1 VLVVVNLRPQEP
13 RVGRLELDRD
23 ALRLG
28 DGATLAARD
37 LLDGAEHVWPT
48 DAITIECTPDAP
60 VRVFRVS

>member
-1 VLVVVNLRPQEP
+1 M
-13 RVGRLELDRD
+13 
-23 ALRLG
+23 
-28 DGATLAARD
+28 LAARD